1 MATAGY
7 AKLPLHESPRPSPA
21 AGQKDAGSRKALPPP
36 LPPRPIGATA
46 RLRQGRFARWHLEPD
61 PVAEEEGWLLTY
73 LDVITLLLVMMVVM
87 LAFAGSGRH
96 GVPASGPAGTGSV
109 PVSGVIPVLGIPGSA
124 APLPLRVPTL
134 PASAEPAPESE
145 VTPEPDLLA
154 SLALDPLDKN
164 IEVIVNKG
172 TVSFR
177 ISSEVLFTSGEA
189 TLSEAGRGV
198 MSRLVPTLGKVP
210 GYRVVVEGHT
220 DNMPIQTGRFPSNWE
235 LSTGRAASVV
245 RHFQGQG
252 IDAARMRATGYA
264 DTRPIASNDTAPG
277 RATNR
282 HVDVIL
288 EASR

>member
-1 MATAGY
+1 M
-7 AKLPLHESPRPSPA
+7 
-21 AGQKDAGSRKALPPP
+21 
-36 LPPRPIGATA
+36 
-46 RLRQGRFARWHLEPD
+46 
-61 PVAEEEGWLLTY
+61 TY

-87 LAFAGSGRH
+87 LTFAGSGLREVPVNGPSGTRH
-96 GVPASGPAGTGSV
+96 LPASRTIPVIGIPGIAAPIPLSV
-109 PVSGVIPVLGIPGSA
+109 PVLPIISEASPGPQIP
-124 APLPLRVPTL
+124 
-134 PASAEPAPESE
+134 
-145 VTPEPDLLA
+145 PEPDLLA

-164 IEVIVNKG
+164 IEVIVTKG

-177 ISSEVLFTSGEA
+177 ISSEVLFNSGEA

-220 DNMPIQTGRFPSNWE
+220 DNMPIQTERFPSNWE

-252 IDAARMRATGYA
+252 IDAARMRATGFA
-264 DTRPIASNDTAPG
+264 DTRPIASNDTAQG

-282 HVDVIL
+282 HVEVIL
-288 EASR
+288 EASK